1 MDYTKFFDP
10 DILEMVGQ
18 ARKEVQKKTAPH
30 ENKIKQQCD
39 GRFYCRVTDSNGT
52 RRKARKETIHAG

>member
-18 ARKEVQKKTAPH
+18 ARKEVQKNQLHTKT
-30 ENKIKQQCD
+30 
-39 GRFYCRVTDSNGT
+39 RSSNSVMVVST
-52 RRKARKETIHAG
+52 AG

>member
-18 ARKEVQKKTAPH
+18 ARKEVQKTSS
-30 ENKIKQQCD
+30 IRKQDQATVRWPFLLP
-39 GRFYCRVTDSNGT
+39 GN
-52 RRKARKETIHAG
+52 